1 MNSCDPPSCALGL
14 CTQLSAG
21 SPPQLEVLSLSLSRA
36 TLSLRPRLYSSL
48 PKHTFQVWTHDMLPD
63 WLVLYRDQRRRNENQ

>member
-21 SPPQLEVLSLSLSRA
+21 SPPQHEVLSSSLSRA
-36 TLSLRPRLYSSL
+36 ILSLTFNQAPQALLISAQAHLSSL
-48 PKHTFQVWTHDMLPD
+48 DMRY
-63 WLVLYRDQRRRNENQ
+63 VA